1 MIKTYLGMWFKN
13 KIVFK
18 DLYHYL
24 VIILYFKSNIEKW
37 ISNVVRLCIN
47 LLISLMILK
56 NNLKLDIYNDI
67 INVLD
72 SLTNLVI
79 FNNNFKFKKLIN

>member
-1 MIKTYLGMWFKN
+1 
-13 KIVFK
+13 
-18 DLYHYL
+18 
-24 VIILYFKSNIEKW
+24 
-37 ISNVVRLCIN
+37 
-47 LLISLMILK
+47 MILK

-79 FNNNFKFKKLIN
+79 FNNNLKCKKLIN

>member
-1 MIKTYLGMWFKN
+1 
-13 KIVFK
+13 
-18 DLYHYL
+18 
-24 VIILYFKSNIEKW
+24 
-37 ISNVVRLCIN
+37 
-47 LLISLMILK
+47 MILK

-79 FNNNFKFKKLIN
+79 FNNNLKFKKLIN